1 MLFSNRDLRKL
12 LIPLAL
18 EELLTG
24 FLGIADTL
32 MVTRVGDTAISAV
45 SCVDAINNL
54 MLYLFAALATG
65 GTVVCAQY
73 LGRKDT
79 ENANRAARQVFLVT
93 LALSLVLAAVCL
105 VLRRQILV
113 LVFGGVEER
122 IMDQALSYFRIT
134 AISYP
139 FLALQQT
146 SAALFRAEGN
156 SRLPMVVTAA
166 ANLLNIGGNA
176 ALIFGLGLGVTGAAL
191 STLASRIVSCVALL
205 VFQRRRSNVICIRNY
220 RAFRPE
226 RGLIAMVLKI
236 ALPSG
241 VENGLFQ
248 LGRLLVQSTVSTLG
262 TTAIAAQAMTFTLDL
277 IESTP
282 AMAIGLGLL
291 TVAGQCMGAGRPQ
304 EARYYTK
311 KICLISEC
319 VVAGMG
325 CAILAATPLVVRVSG
340 LSPEAG
346 ALTFRLMIAITV
358 VKILIWVPSF
368 VLPYTLRAAGDV
380 MFTAAG
386 STASMWIFR
395 VAFSAVLCRV
405 LGVGLAGVWIAWFVD
420 WACRVCF
427 YVWRYHSGRWEKKEV
442 LAPAEEPE

>member
-79 ENANRAARQVFLVT
+79 EHANRAARQVFLVT
-93 LALSLVLAAVCL
+93 LTLSLVLGAICL

-113 LVFGGVEER
+113 LVFGGVEES
-122 IMDQALSYFRIT
+122 IMDQALSYFLIT
-134 AISYP
+134 AVSYP

-176 ALIFGLGLGVTGAAL
+176 ALIFGLNMGVTGAAL

-262 TTAIAAQAMTFTLDL
+262 TAAIAAQAMTFTLDL

-325 CAILAATPLVVRVSG
+325 CTILAATPLVVRVSG

-380 MFTAAG
+380 MFTAAV

-427 YVWRYHSGRWEKKEV
+427 YVWRYRSGRWEKKKV
-442 LAPAEEPE
+442 LAPTEEPE